1 MLNIAAVTR
10 LQTNKRALVLG
21 APATI
26 LALVTIISIII
37 ALAMARAGLDPE
49 SAQYVQGFRQ
59 NTGVLNSISGF
70 LVYLG
75 VQAVATTFPFGM
87 ALGTTRRAYTLGT
100 LGYNVLQSVYMAVL
114 CVILLGLEKLTGH
127 WFVHAYVM
135 DTALLGNGNPFK
147 LVGVIFVLTLTMMSI
162 GGVFG
167 SVFIKA
173 GAKGPL
179 FLAGV
184 LAVLIAVG
192 VLVGGPYLVSIFSGN
207 IMAKLLGAG
216 LVAVVLSNL
225 GSYLALRT
233 ASVR

>member
-1 MLNIAAVTR
+1 MKNIAAVTR
-10 LQTNKRALVLG
+10 LQINKRALVLG

-26 LALVTIISIII
+26 LALVTIVSIII
-37 ALAMARAGLDPE
+37 ALAMARAGMDSQ
-49 SAQYVQGFRQ
+49 SAEYVQGFRQ
-59 NTGVLNSISGF
+59 NTGVINSISGF

-87 ALGTTRRAYTLGT
+87 AMGTTRRAYTLGT
-100 LGYNVLQSVYMAVL
+100 LGYNILQSIYMAVL
-114 CVILLGLEKLTGH
+114 AVILLGLEKLTEQ

-135 DTALLGNGNPFK
+135 NTTLLGNGNPAK
-147 LVGVIFVLTLTMMSI
+147 LMGIIFVLTLTMMSI

-167 SVFIKA
+167 AVFTKA

-179 FLAGV
+179 ILSGV
-184 LAVLIAVG
+184 LAVVISVG
-192 VLVGGPYLVSIFSGN
+192 VLIGGPYLGSIFSGN

-216 LVAVVLSNL
+216 LVAVVLSSL